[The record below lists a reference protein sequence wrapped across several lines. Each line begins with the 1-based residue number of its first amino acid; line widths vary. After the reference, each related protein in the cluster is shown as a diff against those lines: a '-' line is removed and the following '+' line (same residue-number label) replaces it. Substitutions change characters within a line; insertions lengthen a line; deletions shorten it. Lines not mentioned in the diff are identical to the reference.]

1 MTEKLYNNEYGK
13 ELFEIMLDNWMID
26 HSPEMDDLEIG
37 PAYWDDEVNGWIAE
51 ATDAE
56 GRGYMLIDDGAGN
69 IEIG

>member
-1 MTEKLYNNEYGK
+1 MTEKLYNNEQGK
-13 ELFEIMLDNWMID
+13 ELFEIMIDNWLID
-26 HSPEMDDLEIG
+26 NSPEYDDLEIE
-37 PAYWDDEVNGWIAE
+37 PAYWDEEEGGWKAE